1 MKNKS
6 LIIAALLLVVFIGG
20 AALLYNRLAPQMEQN
35 IFNTETESQ
44 QTEQSESNSDNSTEN
59 SEETEAS
66 KAPDFIVYDADGNEV
81 RLSHYSGKPTI
92 VNFWASWCGPCQSE
106 MPAFEE
112 KYKEYGDEIQ
122 FMMINVTDGDR
133 ETLDKAKKFVEN
145 SGYTFPVF
153 YDTDLNA
160 SGRYYVYYLPT
171 TFFIDAEGYMATYA
185 TSALSSEVLQTGI
198 DYIYKSEE

>member
-6 LIIAALLLVVFIGG
+6 LIIVAVLMFVFIGG
-20 AALLYNRLAPQMEQN
+20 AALLYNRLAPQMEHN
-35 IFNTETESQ
+35 ILNTETESQ
-44 QTEQSESNSDNSTEN
+44 KTEQSASDSENSVEN
-59 SEETEAS
+59 SEETKIS
-66 KAPDFIVYDADGNEV
+66 KAPDFIVYDADGNEI
-81 RLSHYSGKPTI
+81 RLSDYSGKPVI

-122 FMMINVTDGDR
+122 FMMINITDGDR
-133 ETLDKAKKFVEN
+133 ETLDTAQNFVEN

-153 YDTDLNA
+153 YDTGLNA

-171 TFFIDAEGYMATYA
+171 TFFIDADGCMATYA